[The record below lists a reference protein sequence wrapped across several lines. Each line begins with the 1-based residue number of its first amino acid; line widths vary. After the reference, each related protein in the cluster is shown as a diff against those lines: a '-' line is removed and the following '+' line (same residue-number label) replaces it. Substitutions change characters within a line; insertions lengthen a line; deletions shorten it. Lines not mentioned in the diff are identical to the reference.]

1 MCSETAPGWK
11 VLDVLCVF
19 CVFEEHRRM
28 KCGFSEEN
36 VCIGLEMRP
45 QSMRDKICL
54 MPLWL
59 IYYESIM
66 RTIVFVR
73 SAV

>member
-1 MCSETAPGWK
+1 MSVYPGAQMCSETAPGWK

-36 VCIGLEMRP
+36 VCMT
-45 QSMRDKICL
+45 RDETSVNEGQDL
-54 MPLWL
+54 PHASLADSL
-59 IYYESIM
+59 
-66 RTIVFVR
+66 
-73 SAV
+73 